1 MMGVM
6 FFSYSSAELW
16 MTILLRT
23 AIAEVARFE
32 GAVLIFGSRTV
43 VLELVVFA
51 TLWEFA

>member
-1 MMGVM
+1 MMGVV
-6 FFSYSSAELW
+6 FSSPTELW

-23 AIAEVARFE
+23 AIAEIARLE
-32 GAVLIFGSRTV
+32 GAMLLFGGRTV